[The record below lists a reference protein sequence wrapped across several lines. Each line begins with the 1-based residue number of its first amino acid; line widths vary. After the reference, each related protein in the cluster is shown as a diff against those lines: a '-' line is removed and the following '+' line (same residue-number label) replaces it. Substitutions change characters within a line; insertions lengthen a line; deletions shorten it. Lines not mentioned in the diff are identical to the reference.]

1 MSISIPKNGG
11 MIPSRRSV
19 PSKNNARQ
27 FVNVIVNFH
36 SNKDLLTRIKKN
48 CFNSVKKYNWEKVS
62 FEYVR
67 LYKKIIKETF
77 FK

>member
-1 MSISIPKNGG
+1 
-11 MIPSRRSV
+11 
-19 PSKNNARQ
+19 
-27 FVNVIVNFH
+27 VIVNFD

-48 CFNSVKKYNWEKVS
+48 CLNSVKKYNWEKVS
-62 FEYVR
+62 VEYVR